1 MAPDA
6 GRRSPGSGDGPSAEA
21 LVRAALAEDVGD
33 GDRTTEWSVPEGTRG
48 RAAIVSREDGVVA
61 GVDPAARVF
70 RALSEDVEVE
80 VLVEDGGEVGE
91 GGDVCRVA
99 GPLRPILTA
108 ERTALNFL
116 CHLSGVATLTR
127 RFVRAVDHTGCR
139 ITDTRKTT
147 PGWRELEKAAT
158 RAGGAVNHRM
168 GLYDMVLLKENHVR
182 AAGGVR
188 AAVEAV
194 RGRADDEGLAVEV
207 EVETVSELRQVLPAG
222 PDRVLLDNM
231 SPSELRTAVRVV
243 RRGDGAGPE
252 LEASGG
258 VDLESAPAVA
268 ETGVDLISVGR
279 LTHSAPAL
287 DLSLLVEQVEE

>member
-1 MAPDA
+1 MAP
-6 GRRSPGSGDGPSAEA
+6 PGDGTSAVR

-48 RAAIVSREDGVVA
+48 WAAIVSREDGVVA
-61 GVDPAARVF
+61 GVDPAVRVF
-70 RALSEDVEVE
+70 RALSGDVEVE
-80 VLVEDGGEVGE
+80 VLVEDGGDVRE
-91 GGDVCRVA
+91 GGEVCRLA

-116 CHLSGVATLTR
+116 SHLSGVATLTR

-147 PGWRELEKAAT
+147 PGWRRLEKAAT

-168 GLYDMVLLKENHVR
+168 GLYDMVLLKENHIR

-188 AAVEAV
+188 AGVEAV
-194 RGRADDEGLAVEV
+194 RGPADDEGLAVEV
-207 EVETVSELRQVLPAG
+207 EVESVSELREALPAR

-231 SPSELRTAVRVV
+231 SLSGLRSAVQLARDV
-243 RRGDGAGPE
+243 DGPRPE

-279 LTHSAPAL
+279 LTHSSPAL
-287 DLSLLVEQVEE
+287 DLSLLVEKVEES

>member
-1 MAPDA
+1 VTGGERGAGDA
-6 GRRSPGSGDGPSAEA
+6 AEG
-21 LVRAALAEDVGD
+21 LVRDALAEDVGD
-33 GDRTTEWSVPEGTRG
+33 GDRTTSWSVPEGTRG
-48 RAAIVSREDGVVA
+48 RARIVSRRTGVIA
-61 GVDPAARVF
+61 GIGLVERVF
-70 RALSEDVEVE
+70 RSLSEKVEVE
-80 VLVEDGGEVGE
+80 AAVEDGGEVEE
-91 GGDVCRVA
+91 GGVACRVA
-99 GPLRPILTA
+99 GPLRPILTG

-116 CHLSGVATLTR
+116 SHLSGVATRTR
-127 RFVRAVDHTGCR
+127 TFVRAVDHTPCR

-147 PGWRELEKAAT
+147 PGWRRLEKAAT

-168 GLYDMVLLKENHVR
+168 GLYDMVLLKENHIR

-207 EVETVSELRQVLPAG
+207 EVESVGELREALPAG

-231 SPSELRTAVRVV
+231 SLSELRSAVQLV
-243 RRGDGAGPE
+243 RGVDGPRPE

-287 DLSLLVEQVEE
+287 DLSLLLEQVEE